1 MVLGEP
7 GKGAS
12 LNPADA
18 RTRIMHRE
26 TALERAVVQ
35 RRKLAG
41 LKLDGPDAAAAAAAA
56 GGQSEI
62 SQTELFLYA
71 GSIFGVL
78 IAVTLGA
85 MWVLIRV
92 YGPE

>member
-1 MVLGEP
+1 MVLGQP
-7 GKGAS
+7 GSKGAT
-12 LNPADA
+12 LDPADA

-41 LKLDGPDAAAAAAAA
+41 LKFDGPDAAAAA
-56 GGQSEI
+56 GQSEI